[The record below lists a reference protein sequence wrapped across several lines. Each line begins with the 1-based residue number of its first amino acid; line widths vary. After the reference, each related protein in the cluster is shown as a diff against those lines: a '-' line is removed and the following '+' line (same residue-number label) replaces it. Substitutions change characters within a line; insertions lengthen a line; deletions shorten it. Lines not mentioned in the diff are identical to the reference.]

1 LGDEEEEGGG
11 FFLAAAARAP
21 DMRKSKA
28 EGGGFDILRRG
39 VSERGNVK
47 LEEEELTEMRNNN
60 GREKYGLKCNA
71 NIN

>member
-1 LGDEEEEGGG
+1 LE
-11 FFLAAAARAP
+11 AAARAP

-47 LEEEELTEMRNNN
+47 LEEVELLTEMRNNN